1 MEKSDCAHIELGTGS
16 IDVYDFGDVKLHA
29 FRTADPIDDEVFVV
43 EQGGRG
49 FVIEYP
55 CFFDGIRALEGYL
68 SDTGIAVEG
77 IVAAYHMAGA
87 SFLAGTPVFATKEAD
102 AYGHAGGGKA
112 LIDGFAETFGA
123 AFDGSIAHVTN
134 IIEGDALELAG
145 IEMRIVRN
153 DDAFDIELPCLN
165 AVYTHMLGHDCHS
178 IVAGPEHADA
188 LIAQLRGYLDR
199 GIDFILTSHYTPEDQ
214 KDAETKIS
222 YLERLKAIAV
232 QSASADEFK
241 AVVQAQYPGY
251 AGGNYLDMTTGF
263 FFA

>member
-87 SFLAGTPVFATKEAD
+87 SFLAGTPVLPRRRPTRT
-102 AYGHAGGGKA
+102 GMQG
-112 LIDGFAETFGA
+112 AEKPSSTA
-123 AFDGSIAHVTN
+123 S
-134 IIEGDALELAG
+134 
-145 IEMRIVRN
+145 RKR
-153 DDAFDIELPCLN
+153 
-165 AVYTHMLGHDCHS
+165 S
-178 IVAGPEHADA
+178 
-188 LIAQLRGYLDR
+188 
-199 GIDFILTSHYTPEDQ
+199 
-214 KDAETKIS
+214 
-222 YLERLKAIAV
+222 ERRSTAP
-232 QSASADEFK
+232 SR
-241 AVVQAQYPGY
+241 
-251 AGGNYLDMTTGF
+251 T
-263 FFA
+263 